1 MKTKTYIYLTV
12 FCQGILKYTIRTIVE
27 IKKKWDNQ
35 YLFIFNIPYFFLE
48 SINSEPVKEEK
59 PTVPYLKSYLDSHKA
74 LDRMFDKIADENDT
88 RMLSVAHAR

>member
-1 MKTKTYIYLTV
+1 M
-12 FCQGILKYTIRTIVE
+12 
-27 IKKKWDNQ
+27 
-35 YLFIFNIPYFFLE
+35 
-48 SINSEPVKEEK
+48 KEEK